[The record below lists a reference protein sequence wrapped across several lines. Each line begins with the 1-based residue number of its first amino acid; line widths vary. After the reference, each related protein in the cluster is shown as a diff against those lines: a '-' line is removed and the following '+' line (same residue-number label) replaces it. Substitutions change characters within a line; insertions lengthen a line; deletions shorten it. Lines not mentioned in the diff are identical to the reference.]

1 MAYNN
6 FYKLT
11 YDINKRLFLYPQAT
25 LAEYFTPVNSSSFS
39 PLNRINRAVA
49 YAAGSLNQN
58 QMLELVLLY
67 TTKQKQLK

>member
-11 YDINKRLFLYPQAT
+11 YDINKRLFPYPQAT

-39 PLNRINRAVA
+39 PLNRINRAVCCWPPKPKPNVRISFA
-49 YAAGSLNQN
+49 LHYQTKAA
-58 QMLELVLLY
+58 
-67 TTKQKQLK
+67 